1 MSRIGKLIP
10 TAHEQ
15 DFERKKKSR
24 LGDRDTPDN
33 MDGWVDGDDGD
44 TQNVV
49 DMERSW
55 YIHR

>member
-15 DFERKKKSR
+15 DFERKRSS
-24 LGDRDTPDN
+24 LGDRDTSDN
-33 MDGWVDGDDGD
+33 MDQWDDDNDGD
-44 TQNVV
+44 TQNMM
-49 DMERSW
+49 DMESSW

>member
-15 DFERKKKSR
+15 DFERKKTFR
-24 LGDRDTPDN
+24 LSDRYTPDN
-33 MDGWVDGDDGD
+33 MDGWGGSDDSD

-55 YIHR
+55 YIHS